1 MNKLKITFI
10 AAFAAILMVLP
21 LSAEVRVG
29 LAVGQTSIDADGT
42 HKLKDSAKTSKSSSS
57 ETTAIPSLFVE
68 IANDSG
74 FGLGLEV
81 VPGSAS
87 IGSKS
92 RADDDEESTNGNKAS
107 AEINGLA
114 SLYVLKTF
122 GNGLF
127 FKAGMT
133 QTEVVTTEALNTGST
148 YGNETV
154 TGGLVGVG
162 ITKTNDNGVFF
173 RASAEYTDYDDISL
187 TSGTDVG
194 GTANSFNKVTAS
206 VDTTAFKISVGKAF

>member
-21 LSAEVRVG
+21 SSAEVRVG
-29 LAVGQTSIDADGT
+29 LALGQTSVETDGT
-42 HKLKDSAKTSKSSSS
+42 QTMKDSAKTSKSSQD

-74 FGLGLEV
+74 LGLGLEV

-87 IGSKS
+87 IGSKN

-107 AEINGLA
+107 AEINGLTSVYA
-114 SLYVLKTF
+114 MKTF

-127 FKAGMT
+127 LKAGMT

-154 TGGLVGVG
+154 TGGLIGIG

-187 TSGTDVG
+187 TSKTDVG
-194 GTANSFNKVTAS
+194 GTANSFNKISAS
-206 VDTTAFKISVGKAF
+206 VDTTAFKISIGKAF

>member
-10 AAFAAILMVLP
+10 AAFAAVLMVLP

-92 RADDDEESTNGNKAS
+92 RVADDEESTLGNKAS

-114 SLYVLKTF
+114 SVYVLKTF
-122 GNGLF
+122 SNGLF

-162 ITKTNDNGVFF
+162 ITKTRDNGVFF

-187 TSGTDVG
+187 TSATSVG